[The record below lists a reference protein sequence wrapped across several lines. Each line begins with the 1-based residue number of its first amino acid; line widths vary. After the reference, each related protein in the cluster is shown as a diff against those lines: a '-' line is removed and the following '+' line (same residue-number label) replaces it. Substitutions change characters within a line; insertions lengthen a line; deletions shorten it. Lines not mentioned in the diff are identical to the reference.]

1 MEQLFTENFSLIVAH
16 TFKNKAKPAVL
27 EQAPRCNLAPF
38 GVYGVMNS
46 QNLLAFL
53 LALLSVPVLRA
64 EPIAV
69 RNVEGSLQGFL
80 VLRTTDGKTIA
91 SGNLTQTIQG
101 NRVAM
106 HLVFRFRD
114 GSLQD
119 ETATFTQEG
128 SFRLINDHL
137 IQKGAKFPKP
147 LDLQIDA
154 ASGNVIVRYQEKGQ
168 DKVESEHMDLPDDL
182 ANGVI
187 FDELKNIAPDAKD
200 VKVSWLAA
208 TPKPRIVKLSIT
220 SVGGETFSV
229 AGRPN
234 KSTKFNI
241 KVEIGGVAGV
251 VAPWL
256 GKQPSDMRFWIA
268 NGPVPALVKLEG
280 ALYFGGPIWRIEMAS
295 PVWSRTS
302 R

>member
-1 MEQLFTENFSLIVAH
+1 
-16 TFKNKAKPAVL
+16 
-27 EQAPRCNLAPF
+27 
-38 GVYGVMNS
+38 MNS
-46 QNLLAFL
+46 SKLLVFV
-53 LALLSVPVLRA
+53 LALLPVPVLRA

-101 NRVAM
+101 NRVAL

-114 GSLQD
+114 GSLYD

-128 SFRLINDHL
+128 NFRLINDHL
-137 IQKGAKFPKP
+137 IQKGPKFPNP
-147 LDLQIDA
+147 LDVVIDA
-154 ASGNVIVRYQEKGQ
+154 VSGTVTVHYREKGQ
-168 DKVESEHMDLPDDL
+168 DKVATERTDLPDDL
-182 ANGVI
+182 ANGII

-220 SVGGETFSV
+220 SVGSETFSV
-229 AGRPN
+229 AGLPN
-234 KSTKFNI
+234 KSTVLNI

-251 VAPWL
+251 VAPWV
-256 GKQPSDMRFWIA
+256 GKQPADMRVWIA
-268 NGPVPALVKLEG
+268 NGPVRVLVKWEG
-280 ALYFGGPIWRIEMAS
+280 ALYFGGPIWRIEITS

>member
-1 MEQLFTENFSLIVAH
+1 M
-16 TFKNKAKPAVL
+16 
-27 EQAPRCNLAPF
+27 
-38 GVYGVMNS
+38 
-46 QNLLAFL
+46 
-53 LALLSVPVLRA
+53 LALTSISFLRA

-69 RNVEGSLQGFL
+69 HNVEGSLQGFL

-91 SGNLTQTIQG
+91 SGNLSQTIHG
-101 NRVAM
+101 KRVEM

-137 IQKGAKFPKP
+137 IQKGPKFPKP
-147 LDLQIDA
+147 LDVQTDA
-154 ASGNVIVRYQEKGQ
+154 ASGTVTVHYKDKGQ
-168 DKVESEHMDLPDDL
+168 DKVETEHMDLPDDL

-187 FDELKNIAPDAKD
+187 FDEIKNISPDAKD

-208 TPKPRIVKLSIT
+208 TPKPRIVKLAIT

-229 AGRPN
+229 AGRPD
-234 KSTKFNI
+234 KSTVFNI

-256 GKQPSDMRFWIA
+256 GKQPADMKVWIA
-268 NGPVPALVKLEG
+268 NGPAPAFVKWEG
-280 ALYFGGPIWRIEMAS
+280 ALYFGGPIWRIEMTS

>member
-1 MEQLFTENFSLIVAH
+1 MD
-16 TFKNKAKPAVL
+16 
-27 EQAPRCNLAPF
+27 
-38 GVYGVMNS
+38 S
-46 QNLLAFL
+46 QKLLAFL
-53 LALLSVPVLRA
+53 LALLSIPVLRA

-69 RNVEGSLQGFL
+69 RNLEGSLQGFL

-106 HLVFRFRD
+106 HLAFRFRD
-114 GSLQD
+114 GSLD
-119 ETATFTQEG
+119 EETATFSQEG

-137 IQKGAKFPKP
+137 IQKGPKFPKP
-147 LDLQIDA
+147 LDVQIDA
-154 ASGNVIVRYQEKGQ
+154 VSGNVTVRYQDKGQ
-168 DKVESEHMDLPDDL
+168 DKVLTEHMDLPDDL
-182 ANGVI
+182 ANGAI
-187 FDELKNIAPDAKD
+187 FNEIKNIAPDAKD

-208 TPKPRIVKLSIT
+208 TPKPRIVKLAIT

-234 KSTKFNI
+234 KSTVFNM
-241 KVEIGGVAGV
+241 KVEIGGIAGV
-251 VAPWL
+251 VAPWV
-256 GKQPSDMRFWIA
+256 GKQPADMRVWIA
-268 NGPVPALVKLEG
+268 NGPVPALVKWEG
-280 ALYFGGPIWRIEMAS
+280 ELYFGGPIWRIEMTS